1 MIERK
6 VGIFKDLF
14 EAALEIFGG
23 VGLEV
28 VVVGKPDLKEQS
40 GEGEKQEK
48 PQGELYKKWHWFYY

>member
-6 VGIFKDLF
+6 VGIFEDLF

-28 VVVGKPDLKEQS
+28 VVVGKSDLKEQR

-48 PQGELYKKWHWFYY
+48 PQGELYKK